1 MLQDLSAHLRRESS
15 GTPGAHPRRD
25 GSQEFGGS
33 GNSNYAAEL
42 AETVAAAVAAA
53 VATAVAVEMGK
64 LREEVLKPQSPGGS
78 GYSRQVEST
87 AKCNI
92 NANVLLERSIEN
104 AEMMENCP

>member
-15 GTPGAHPRRD
+15 GTPGAHLRRD

-42 AETVAAAVAAA
+42 AETVAAA